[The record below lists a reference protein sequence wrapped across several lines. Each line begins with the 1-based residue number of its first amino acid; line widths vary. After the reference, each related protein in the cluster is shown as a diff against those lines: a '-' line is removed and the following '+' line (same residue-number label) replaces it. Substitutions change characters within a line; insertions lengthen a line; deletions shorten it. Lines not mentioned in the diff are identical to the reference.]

1 MMMTQ
6 YNHNYIGIHFSSII
20 ILCPVIIQ
28 YNPFLLEVQTDEQF
42 DLSKPEG
49 SEPGKRF
56 YVLYCFYCVLL
67 VCVLRT
73 CLLIITF
80 HECIGTFPV
89 STEKLEKMKTKIK
102 QRCSDKPNAQGIAFL
117 IGFPDGNDV
126 QDLSSTFE
134 NDLSFTVWSKR
145 EITCAK
151 LACLV
156 KAAVKVQY
164 PPTYKYI
171 VFYYAGHVGVNKSNR
186 PFLVPVQPEA
196 NNEAEVLDIN
206 ENILSPFNSKKN
218 RPSCLF
224 FFDCITPAEMS
235 KVCESDDPCDSM
247 KPVAPQEKI
256 LNLNAPVRC
265 LVAYYA
271 TSVLQGEPIQRIWSQ
286 TLCKNLKEKYLSIS
300 RILDLTHDTIKDAGL
315 TSPHYESFVGS
326 VYLNGMNI

>member
-1 MMMTQ
+1 M
-6 YNHNYIGIHFSSII
+6 
-20 ILCPVIIQ
+20 
-28 YNPFLLEVQTDEQF
+28 QTDEQF
-42 DLSKPEG
+42 DPSKPEG
-49 SEPGKRF
+49 SSQVRD
-56 YVLYCFYCVLL
+56 YMHSICVLL

-80 HECIGTFPV
+80 LECIGTFPV

-117 IGFPDGNDV
+117 IGFLDGNDV

-164 PPTYKYI
+164 PSTYKYI

-196 NNEAEVLDIN
+196 NNEAEVLDIDTK
-206 ENILSPFNSKKN
+206 IFFLRSTQKKIV
-218 RPSCLF
+218 LL
-224 FFDCITPAEMS
+224 
-235 KVCESDDPCDSM
+235 VC
-247 KPVAPQEKI
+247 
-256 LNLNAPVRC
+256 
-265 LVAYYA
+265 
-271 TSVLQGEPIQRIWSQ
+271 
-286 TLCKNLKEKYLSIS
+286 
-300 RILDLTHDTIKDAGL
+300 
-315 TSPHYESFVGS
+315 SFLIV
-326 VYLNGMNI
+326 